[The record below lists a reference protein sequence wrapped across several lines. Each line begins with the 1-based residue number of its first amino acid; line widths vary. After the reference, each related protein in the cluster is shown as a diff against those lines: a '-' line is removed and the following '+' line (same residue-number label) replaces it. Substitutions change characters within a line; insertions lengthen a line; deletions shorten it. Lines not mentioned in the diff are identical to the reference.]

1 MGVLQGGGGNP
12 IDREYERDP
21 RRELFAANL
30 QPREARTPIAGA
42 AEVARTLIAALLQ
55 RRLQGEYQDRKAEY
69 GKANMAA
76 LASVGKGGTSED
88 YARALMASSNPDVA
102 ERGGE
107 YLAQSL
113 LNQRAGRAPTYSTKP
128 LISADNKAYQLSSAG
143 GPPLEIQG
151 FTPQPE
157 KKSFMTAGDR
167 ILALDPRKG
176 EAVPIEGGEIRVS
189 PSAQFSA
196 QQAKERESTR
206 IGASAA
212 QAGLRMQQTQSIAND
227 RAAAADA
234 RAQQSR
240 AFQAEQNMK
249 ARGAADARAAAKR
262 RQEELLGVPAEDFDA
277 ELARREAA
285 KAVGA
290 Q

>member
-1 MGVLQGGGGNP
+1 MGVLQGSGNP

-21 RRELFAANL
+21 RRELFAAQL

-42 AEVARTLIAALLQ
+42 AEVARTLIAALLN

-88 YARALMASSNPDVA
+88 YARALMGSSNPDVA
-102 ERGGE
+102 ERGGD

-113 LNQRAGRAPTYSTKP
+113 LNQRTRAPTYSTRP
-128 LISADNKAYQLSSAG
+128 VIGDDNKAYQLSSSGA
-143 GPPLEIQG
+143 PPIQIQG

-157 KKSFMTAGDR
+157 KKSLMSVQDR
-167 ILALDPRKG
+167 IVAIDPRTV
-176 EAVPIEGGEIRVS
+176 EAVPIPGTEFGIPR
-189 PSAQFSA
+189 SAQFSA
-196 QQAKERESTR
+196 QQAKERQSTS
-206 IGASAA
+206 IGASAERA
-212 QAGLRMQQTQSIAND
+212 KLGRDASAGLARE

-240 AFQAEQNMK
+240 DFRAQQAQIS
-249 ARGAADARAAAKR
+249 RGAVDARAAAKR
-262 RQEELLGVPAEDFDA
+262 RQQELLAVPAEDYEA
-277 ELARREAA
+277 EIARREAA
-285 KAVGA
+285 KAGGG